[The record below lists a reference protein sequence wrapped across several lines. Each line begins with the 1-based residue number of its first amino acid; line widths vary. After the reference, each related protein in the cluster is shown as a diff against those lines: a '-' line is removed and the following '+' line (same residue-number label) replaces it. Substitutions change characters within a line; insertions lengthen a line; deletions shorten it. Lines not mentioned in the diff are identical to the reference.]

1 MNCSALNAHL
11 FIRNLVESPNCIC
24 EITETISHFLA
35 IPNYGWEV
43 VSHSMLSPYI
53 YKILL
58 MLIVEGL
65 IPGVKGGNCAHLQY
79 QVSQTG

>member
-1 MNCSALNAHL
+1 MN
-11 FIRNLVESPNCIC
+11 
-24 EITETISHFLA
+24 LA

-43 VSHSMLSPYI
+43 VNHSVLSPYI